1 MRQCILRMYANTYV
15 GKHEIV
21 VLPVWEAPDEK
32 LDATKERAELGIS
45 EKHELDISLGNIPWE
60 CFEISNY
67 PGHKLL
73 LASIESRL
81 LLKTSINKPISKLN
95 APRFETFEREKRNT
109 DESRWTRKRRNRKG
123 TRGTGLKTVHLLSVN
138 ENVVCT
144 VHFYVLSTPRRRDQ
158 RTRVSRSMREVENV
172 SSTIP

>member
-1 MRQCILRMYANTYV
+1 MYYVCTGIRTWANTKSSYYLC
-15 GKHEIV
+15 GKG
-21 VLPVWEAPDEK
+21 PDEK

-45 EKHELDISLGNIPWE
+45 EKHELDISVGNIPWE
-60 CFEISNY
+60 KCFEISNY

-95 APRFETFEREKRNT
+95 ASRFETFEREKRNT

-144 VHFYVLSTPRRRDQ
+144 VHF
-158 RTRVSRSMREVENV
+158 
-172 SSTIP
+172 